1 MDDREARSRYGGAYS
16 GAAEKAA
23 AASAEAFVKTP
34 AGSARPPPGS
44 AAKGSV
50 ASPSALGSPAGSAFA
65 SKTKLNLRRS
75 RSRVTAR
82 PGPGGGGD
90 LEPAF
95 VFQGSVRRFGR
106 RRRDVPGGV
115 GAGAPLFAAAAATEE
130 ADAQRRAAA
139 ADLLA
144 AWIDA
149 RVTCEGV
156 GAWETRALA
165 AAASELVALD
175 DPALAPACAALASE
189 RATADPAA
197 VVDAVL
203 LGNVVPHADDLTR
216 DDVKTRLPAWIPPED
231 GEDTTGSHAPGSR
244 RRSAGK
250 TPKAAASPV
259 KPPRPSIPLPDSCR
273 DRVRGVSAQDEDR
286 LRRWATTWMRDATRD
301 AESLLANSAA
311 SRAVSGDLAP
321 VASRDAYADEAE
333 DEEDAAER
341 AGGGAL
347 GGGAPRPVRG
357 RRRPGRGRV
366 HRPGP
371 DAPLRVQLAVRAQDE
386 GAVERGRDEAAPIQR
401 GRRGS
406 PPPSSPGGG
415 DTKRG
420 WAG

>member
-1 MDDREARSRYGGAYS
+1 MTLDPVQVAAATSNRRLFFKEVCDAL
-16 GAAEKAA
+16 GAAGG
-23 AASAEAFVKTP
+23 T
-34 AGSARPPPGS
+34 
-44 AAKGSV
+44 
-50 ASPSALGSPAGSAFA
+50 SPAAWA
-65 SKTKLNLRRS
+65 QALRS
-75 RSRVTAR
+75 
-82 PGPGGGGD
+82 
-90 LEPAF
+90 L
-95 VFQGSVRRFGR
+95 
-106 RRRDVPGGV
+106 
-115 GAGAPLFAAAAATEE
+115 AAAAATEE

-341 AGGGAL
+341 AEA
-347 GGGAPRPVRG
+347 ARSAEARARPVRG

-401 GRRGS
+401 EGRARRRHPRREVETQSGDGRGE
-406 PPPSSPGGG
+406 PADEPQG
-415 DTKRG
+415 TQTR
-420 WAG
+420 ARA